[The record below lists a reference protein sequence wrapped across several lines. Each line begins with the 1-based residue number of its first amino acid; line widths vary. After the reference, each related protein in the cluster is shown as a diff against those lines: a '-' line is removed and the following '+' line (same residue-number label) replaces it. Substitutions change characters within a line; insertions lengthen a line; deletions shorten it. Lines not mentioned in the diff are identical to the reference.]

1 MVRVALGDEV
11 PLRLIDCGEI
21 VQLRLVSAAEQPKLT
36 TPLNPPR
43 GATLMVEVADCPGLA
58 TLTLDGLADTLK
70 SVTVTVTGA
79 DADAR

>member
-1 MVRVALGDEV
+1 MVRVALADEL

-58 TLTLDGLADTLK
+58 DTLK